1 MPQASYDKRCIAL
14 TQLETAL
21 RLFEEGQNLFSVI
34 TLAGAAEE
42 LLGKLLSETAAEQ
55 SLDSLKKAAV
65 EMYRALFNEEAG
77 AKQFADRANR
87 AKNELKHHDKGQPH
101 AVTLDLREEAVDIL
115 DRAITNYWRL
125 EQSLTPPMTRFADRQ
140 RAV

>member
-21 RLFEEGQNLFSVI
+21 RLFEEGQDLFSVI

-42 LLGKLLSETAAEQ
+42 LLGKLLSEIAAEP

-87 AKNELKHHDKGQPH
+87 AKNELKHHDKGSP
-101 AVTLDLREEAVDIL
+101 TLS
-115 DRAITNYWRL
+115 RL
-125 EQSLTPPMTRFADRQ
+125 TSERRPSTFWTGLSQTTGGWSSP
-140 RAV
+140 